1 MDSLAE
7 RMIAKQVQEESII
20 KQEKNE
26 LQDKINKEKMHAAGT
41 STMRLFHLKHIDSEL
56 FWRFIAYAYF
66 ICKTL
71 GLLILI
77 SLLIFGKLSTAL
89 FILILLSCYFLG
101 LKLFKHT
108 PWKKNQG
115 KCL

>member
-1 MDSLAE
+1 MDNLAE

-26 LQDKINKEKMHAAGT
+26 LQDRINKEKTHEASA
-41 STMRLFHLKHIDSEL
+41 STMRLFHFKHVDSEL

-71 GLLILI
+71 GLLILV
-77 SLLIFGKLSTAL
+77 SLLVFGRLSTAL

-101 LKLFKHT
+101 LKLFRYT
-108 PWKKNQG
+108 PWKKNQR
-115 KCL
+115 KYL